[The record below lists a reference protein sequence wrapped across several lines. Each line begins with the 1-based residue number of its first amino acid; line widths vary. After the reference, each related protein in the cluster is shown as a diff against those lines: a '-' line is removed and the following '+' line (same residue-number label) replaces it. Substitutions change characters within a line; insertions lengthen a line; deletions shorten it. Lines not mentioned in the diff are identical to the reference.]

1 VTGHRNP
8 AGQRTVRRHNLSLI
22 TTALAAAPGSRA
34 ELAQRTGLTKATV
47 SSLVDHLIAR
57 AVLIEGEPATAG
69 VGRPARPVRLNPDG
83 PVALGVEINVDY
95 VAACVLDLTGELRCY
110 RHSAVDN
117 RAGSAA
123 EAIGQAAALAGE
135 VLAELGQPPLGGAL
149 ALPGVVGADGT
160 LLRAPNLPGLT
171 GARPGE
177 QLAAALRLPRA
188 GRLLVDNEANL
199 GALASLRAEPA
210 VGPDFVYVSGEIGVG
225 AGLVVGGE
233 LFRGTH
239 GFAGELGH
247 VVVSQ
252 DGPDCGCG
260 GRGCVEQYA
269 GQEVLLRTAG
279 QPDLE
284 RLEVAVAARD
294 PAALVAVAQA
304 GSALGVGLAS
314 LLNVLD
320 LPKVV
325 LGGVYARLYDE
336 ITPALT
342 VQLNR
347 RVLAPRGP
355 GRLSRS
361 PLGIDAAVRGAAG
374 AVLDRALRDPAGIE
388 DRGEEFRGDLSGS
401 ELNGSELSG
410 SGGSSGSSSPWR
422 TPGAG

>member
-1 VTGHRNP
+1 MTGPGTP
-8 AGQRTVRRHNLSLI
+8 AGQQTVRRHNLSLI
-22 TTALAAAPGSRA
+22 STALAAAPSSRA

-57 AVLIEGEPATAG
+57 SIVVEGEPATAG

-110 RHSAVDN
+110 RHSLTEN
-117 RAGSAA
+117 RASSADQVI
-123 EAIGQAAALAGE
+123 EHAAALARA
-135 VLAELGQPPLGGAL
+135 VLVELGQPLLGGGL

-171 GARPGE
+171 GLRPGPR
-177 QLAAALRLPRA
+177 LAGALGLPP
-188 GRLLVDNEANL
+188 LLVDNEANL

-210 VGPDFVYVSGEIGVG
+210 VGPDCVYVSGEIGVG
-225 AGLVVGGE
+225 AGLVVAGE
-233 LFRGTH
+233 LFRGAN

-247 VVVSQ
+247 VVVTE

-284 RLEVAVAARD
+284 RLERAVAAGDR
-294 PAALVAVAQA
+294 AALAAVEQA

-314 LLNVLD
+314 LLNVMD
-320 LPKVV
+320 LPNVV
-325 LGGVYARLYDE
+325 LGGMYARLFE
-336 ITPALT
+336 AITPSLSA
-342 VQLNR
+342 QLDR
-347 RVLAPRGP
+347 RVLAPPGA

-361 PLGIDAAVRGAAG
+361 PLGIEAAARGAAG
-374 AVLDRALRDPAGIE
+374 AVLDRALRDPAG
-388 DRGEEFRGDLSGS
+388 
-401 ELNGSELSG
+401 LSG
-410 SGGSSGSSSPWR
+410 SGGSSGSSSPWHTPR
-422 TPGAG
+422 TG